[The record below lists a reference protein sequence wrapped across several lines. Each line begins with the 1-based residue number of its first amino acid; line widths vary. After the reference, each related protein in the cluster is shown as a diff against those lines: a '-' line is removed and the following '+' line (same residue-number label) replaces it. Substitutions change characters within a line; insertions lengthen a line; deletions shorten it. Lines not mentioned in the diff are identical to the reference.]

1 MIRNITEKGSTDTR
15 MVEDSMDYE
24 TSIGILQLEE
34 TDKIL
39 TTEI

>member
-1 MIRNITEKGSTDTR
+1 MTEKGSIDTM
-15 MVEDSMDYE
+15 MVGDFTDYE

-39 TTEI
+39 IIRI